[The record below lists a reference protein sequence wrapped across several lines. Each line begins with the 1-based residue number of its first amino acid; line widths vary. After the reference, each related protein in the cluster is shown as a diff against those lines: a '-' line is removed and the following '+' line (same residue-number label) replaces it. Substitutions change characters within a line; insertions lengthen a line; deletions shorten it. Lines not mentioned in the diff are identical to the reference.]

1 MTPRLLSIFCLCQLG
16 SVGFSWLIARII
28 RKGFERGGMLDQ
40 LPTLLGAFASYGWL
54 LILIPILCVLMI
66 PRHRDEE
73 ESPSWRWPA
82 TVAGSL
88 GLVAFGGPLVFLV
101 FALSHTATA

>member
-40 LPTLLGAFASYGWL
+40 LPTLLGVFASYGWAL
-54 LILIPILCVLMI
+54 LLIPILCVLMI
-66 PRHRDEE
+66 PRHREDE

-82 TVAGSL
+82 ATAGSL
-88 GLVAFGGPLVFLV
+88 GLVAFVAPLLVLV
-101 FALSHTATA
+101 FALAHRSTI